1 MKKRNEGQAASLLL
15 KKIIREEQLMS
26 PATLHV
32 ALAQMNPMS
41 LARAFTKIDA
51 DIFGAISLQDFASL
65 LSKQDRKKSTHLSRF
80 VTRFN
85 QISKWVATEVCMIP
99 DLKKRTHL
107 VDFFI
112 KFLKCLKDLDNFSSM
127 MAVIGGLNFSPVH
140 RLQQTW
146 AVSHSFF
153 TLSGAMI

>member
-1 MKKRNEGQAASLLL
+1 MQ
-15 KKIIREEQLMS
+15 
-26 PATLHV
+26 
-32 ALAQMNPMS
+32 

-65 LSKQDRKKSTHLSRF
+65 LSKNQQKRPGHLTRF

-85 QISKWVATEVCMIP
+85 QISKWVATEICLVY
-99 DLKKRTHL
+99 DLKKRIHL

-112 KFLKCLKDLDNFSSM
+112 KFLKCLKDLDNYSSM

-146 AVSHSFF
+146 SVYLFLFF
-153 TLSGAMI
+153 VTKGYSE